1 MAISRILRSFIFYT
15 FFEIR
20 LDISVDFLDEKKFE
34 EVEKKSAGE
43 DGKKNCSTSLLS
55 RNIIF
60 FVLYDTL
67 TYQHNRL

>member
-1 MAISRILRSFIFYT
+1 MAISRILRSFIFYA

-20 LDISVDFLDEKKFE
+20 LDISADFLDEKKFE

-43 DGKKNCSTSLLS
+43 DGKKSCSTSLLF

-60 FVLYDTL
+60 FVLYDAL